1 MAITPGFDST
11 EAETFI
17 AMCSNLE
24 GAPPPPLQPPPI
36 PDHWTLCYDSQS
48 IGPFDNRW
56 QLWHDASGTG
66 NYAVVIRG
74 TVNQTGSI
82 IEDLLA
88 VMVPATGS
96 ITLDGITLGYQF
108 AADPLAALHIGF
120 ALGTL
125 ITLFDPTA
133 GILAHLVTQVPTG
146 SGVFVVGHSQGAAM
160 ATLCRSFL
168 NYTSLLSDFGLHYS
182 YKSYAFA
189 QPKPGNDHY
198 GDDYEA
204 IAGNAATAFTV
215 NNDQDWVPQVPFTF
229 ELYRDI
235 NVPNVLSV
243 LGSHP
248 PPGVAAVHDA
258 VSRYHQEQASRSLM
272 RQKPVLDRLGRALR
286 DNRLV
291 KPGAAAPAGA
301 TTGIAIVPSLN
312 FVGCGSAISL
322 QGTPGDNPDD
332 PTDGWWQHHAALY
345 YLLLQ
350 KQFPAAR

>member
-1 MAITPGFDST
+1 MAITPGFSPT

-24 GAPPPPLQPPPI
+24 GTPPPPLQQPPI
-36 PDHWTLCYDSQS
+36 PSNWTLRYDSQS

-56 QLWHDASGTG
+56 QLWQDTSGTG

-74 TVNQTGSI
+74 TVDQTGSI

-88 VMVPATGS
+88 VMIPATAS
-96 ITLDGITLGYQF
+96 ITLDGVTLGYQF
-108 AADPLAALHIGF
+108 AADPLAALHLGF
-120 ALGTL
+120 AVGTL
-125 ITLFDPTA
+125 ITLFDPS
-133 GILAHLVTQVPTG
+133 GILLHLAENVPSG
-146 SGVFVVGHSQGAAM
+146 SGVFIVGHSQGAAM

-168 NYTSLLSDFGLHYS
+168 NYSSLLQGFNYS
-182 YKSYAFA
+182 FKTYAFA

-204 IAGNAATAFTV
+204 IAGNAGTAFTV
-215 NNDQDWVPQVPFTF
+215 NNNQDWVPQVPFTF

-243 LGSHP
+243 LGKQP
-248 PPGVAAVHDA
+248 TPGIAAVHEA
-258 VSRYHQEQASRSLM
+258 VTRYHHEQASKALA
-272 RQKPVLDRLGRALR
+272 RQKPVLDRLATAVRH
-286 DNRLV
+286 NRLV
-291 KPGAAAPAGA
+291 KHTAAAGGA
-301 TTGIAIVPSLN
+301 SGLTIVPTLN
-312 FVGCGSAISL
+312 FVGCGSAITL

-350 KQFPAAR
+350 KQFPPAR

>member
-1 MAITPGFDST
+1 MAITPGFSPT

-24 GAPPPPLQPPPI
+24 GTPPPPLQQPPI
-36 PDHWTLCYDSQS
+36 PSNWTLVYDSQS

-56 QLWHDASGTG
+56 QLWKDASGTG
-66 NYAVVIRG
+66 NHAVVIRG

-88 VMVPATGS
+88 VMIPATSS
-96 ITLDGITLGYQF
+96 ITVDGLTLGYQF
-108 AADPLAALHIGF
+108 AADPLAAVHLGF

-125 ITLFDPTA
+125 ITVFDPTA
-133 GILAHLVTQVPTG
+133 GILFHLADKVPSG

-168 NYTSLLSDFGLHYS
+168 NYTSLLSDLDRTYS
-182 YKSYAFA
+182 FKTYAFA

-204 IAGNAATAFTV
+204 IAGNAGTAFTI

-243 LGSHP
+243 LGSQP
-248 PPGVAAVHDA
+248 PPGVAAIHEA
-258 VSRYHQEQASRSLM
+258 VTRYHHEHAGKALA
-272 RQKPVLDRLGRALR
+272 RQKPVLDHLGAALR
-286 DNRLV
+286 HNLLA
-291 KPGAAAPAGA
+291 KHTPAAGAASGLR
-301 TTGIAIVPSLN
+301 IVPTLN
-312 FVGCGSAISL
+312 FVGCGSAIAL

-332 PTDGWWQHHAALY
+332 PSDGWWQHHAALY

-350 KQFPAAR
+350 KQFPAAAR

>member
-1 MAITPGFDST
+1 MAITPGFDPT

-24 GAPPPPLQPPPI
+24 GTPPPPLQQPPI
-36 PDHWTLCYDSQS
+36 PSNWTLMYDSQS

-56 QLWHDASGTG
+56 QLWQDTSGTG

-74 TVNQTGSI
+74 TVDQTGSI

-96 ITLDGITLGYQF
+96 ISVDGVTLGYQF
-108 AADPLAALHIGF
+108 AADPLAALHVGF

-125 ITLFDPTA
+125 ITMYDPIA
-133 GILAHLVTQVPTG
+133 GILAHLIANVPSG

-168 NYTSLLSDFGLHYS
+168 NYTSLLSDLGLHYS
-182 YKSYAFA
+182 YKTYAFA

-204 IAGNAATAFTV
+204 IASNAGTAFTV

-243 LGSHP
+243 LGSQP
-248 PPGVAAVHDA
+248 TPGVAAIHEA
-258 VSRYHQEQASRSLM
+258 VTRYQHEQASKALAH
-272 RQKPVLDRLGRALR
+272 QKPVIDRLGRAVR
-286 DNRLV
+286 DNQLV
-291 KPGAAAPAGA
+291 KSGVAAGA
-301 TTGIAIVPSLN
+301 TTDITIVPTLN
-312 FVGCGSAISL
+312 FVGCGSAITL

-332 PTDGWWQHHAALY
+332 PSDGWWQHHAALY

-350 KQFPAAR
+350 KQFPPTAR

>member
-1 MAITPGFDST
+1 MAITPGFVPT
-11 EAETFI
+11 EAETFV

-24 GAPPPPLQPPPI
+24 GAPPPPLQQPPI
-36 PDHWTLCYDSQS
+36 PDNWSLMYDSQS

-56 QLWHDASGTG
+56 QLWQDTSGTG

-74 TVNQTGSI
+74 TVDQTGSI

-96 ITLDGITLGYQF
+96 ISVDGITLGYQF
-108 AADPLAALHIGF
+108 AADPLAALHVGF

-125 ITLFDPTA
+125 ITLYDPTA
-133 GILAHLVTQVPTG
+133 GILAHLITKVPSG
-146 SGVFVVGHSQGAAM
+146 AGVFVVGHSQGAAM

-168 NYTSLLSDFGLHYS
+168 NYTTLLSDVGLTYS
-182 YKSYAFA
+182 YKTYAFA

-204 IAGNAATAFTV
+204 IAGNAGTAFTV

-243 LGSHP
+243 LGSQP
-248 PPGVAAVHDA
+248 TQGVAAIHEA
-258 VSRYHQEQASRSLM
+258 VSRYHHEQSSKALV
-272 RQKPVLDRLGRALR
+272 RQKPVIDRLGRAVR
-286 DNRLV
+286 DSRLART
-291 KPGAAAPAGA
+291 GAAAS
-301 TTGIAIVPSLN
+301 TTTDITIVPTLN
-312 FVGCGSAISL
+312 FVGCGSAITL

-332 PTDGWWQHHAALY
+332 PSDGWWQHHAALY

-350 KQFPAAR
+350 KQFPANAR